1 MRLLSS
7 LVAGTAALVLTAS
20 AAAAQD
26 SGPAPTPSAASDI
39 DVGKDTVMVGVGV
52 GSVPTYE
59 GSDNRRIVPVPAI
72 RGSIS
77 GYSFSTRG
85 TKLVVDLARND
96 PGPVWDFQL
105 GPVIGLNLNRTGD
118 PHDTRVDLLG
128 RRKAALELGG
138 YIGIGKTGVITS
150 DYDKLSASVMYTHDV
165 TNVNRSYTLTPQID
179 YGTPLS
185 TKAYVGISG
194 SATYAG
200 DNYANTYFGISR
212 AAAIKS
218 GLPAFNPKAG
228 WKNWSLSALGTYSLT
243 GNLLHG
249 FQVVGLVSYSRL
261 LNDFAR
267 SPVTSIAGER
277 GQWTYAAGLAYAF

>member
-1 MRLLSS
+1 MRVKPLIL
-7 LVAGTAALVLTAS
+7 AGAAALFLS
-20 AAAAQD
+20 AAPAFAQD
-26 SGPAPTPSAASDI
+26 ADPAADI
-39 DVGKDTVMVGVGV
+39 DTSGDSIMVGVGV

-59 GSDNRRIVPVPAI
+59 GSDDRRIVPVPAI

-85 TKLVVDLARND
+85 TKLFVDLVRNE
-96 PGPVWDFQL
+96 PGPTWDYQL
-105 GPVIGLNLNRTGD
+105 GPVIGLNFNRTGNSED
-118 PHDTRVDLLG
+118 ARIEALG
-128 RRKAALELGG
+128 RRKLALELGG

-150 DYDKLSASVMYTHDV
+150 DYDKLSASVAWTQDV
-165 TNVNRSYTLTPQID
+165 SGVNKSFTLTPQID

-200 DNYANTYFGISR
+200 GKYADTYFNVSR
-212 AAAIKS
+212 AGSIAS
-218 GLPAFNPKAG
+218 GLPVFDADAG
-228 WKNWSLSALGTYSLT
+228 WKNWSVSALGTYSLS

-249 FQVVGLVSYSRL
+249 FQLVGAVSYSKL

-277 GQWTYAAGLAYAF
+277 GQWIYAAGIAYSF